1 MKRVVDLAWVF
12 FWISTV
18 TLGGGM
24 AMLPL
29 IDREFVE
36 KRKYLTK
43 QEMVDIVAV
52 MQSLPGLIAV
62 NMAVLIGY
70 RVKGVMGALVAAFA
84 SVLSPFVIIAAIA
97 SGLSSLSDS
106 PTLDHIFLGVRAGCA
121 ALILMSLVKL
131 VQTVMDGPL
140 AWSLGVIAFV
150 ASGVIGIDITFV
162 ILFGFL
168 VGVGHIAICAGA
180 RRPRPENG
188 RDGGAGARRPRPEDE
203 RDGGAGA
210 SRPRK
215 EVQG

>member
-1 MKRVVDLAWVF
+1 MKRVVNLAWVF

-70 RVKGVMGALVAAFA
+70 RVKGVLGALVSAFA
-84 SVLSPFVIIAAIA
+84 SVLSPFVIIALIA
-97 SGLSSLSDS
+97 SGLSSLTDS
-106 PTLDHIFLGVRAGCA
+106 PTLDHIFLGVRAGTA
-121 ALILMSLVKL
+121 ALILMSLFKL
-131 VQTVMDGPL
+131 VKQVMDGPL

-180 RRPRPENG
+180 RRPRPEDG
-188 RDGGAGARRPRPEDE
+188 RDGGAGASRPKGEC
-203 RDGGAGA
+203 DGGAGA

>member
-1 MKRVVDLAWVF
+1 MQVSEQNRGRWRDLPDLAFVF

-29 IDREFVE
+29 MEREFVE
-36 KRKYLTK
+36 KRRWLTP

-84 SVLSPFVIIAAIA
+84 SVLSPFAIIVVIA
-97 SGLSSLSDS
+97 SGLSSLSDT

-121 ALILMSLVKL
+121 ALIFMSLFKL
-131 VQTVMDGPL
+131 VKQVMDGPL
-140 AWSLGVIAFV
+140 AWSLGAIAFV
-150 ASGVIGIDITFV
+150 ASVVLGIDITFV

-168 VGVGHIAICAGA
+168 VGCGHVAICLRKGA
-180 RRPRPENG
+180 R
-188 RDGGAGARRPRPEDE
+188 
-203 RDGGAGA
+203 
-210 SRPRK
+210 K
-215 EVQG
+215 

>member
-1 MKRVVDLAWVF
+1 MQVSEQNRGRWRDLPDLAFVF

-29 IDREFVE
+29 MEREFVE
-36 KRKYLTK
+36 KRRWLTP

-70 RVKGVMGALVAAFA
+70 RVKGVTGALVAAFA
-84 SVLSPFVIIAAIA
+84 SVLSPFAIIVVIA
-97 SGLSSLSDS
+97 SGLSSLSDT

-121 ALILMSLVKL
+121 ALIFMSLFKL
-131 VQTVMDGPL
+131 VKQVMDGPL
-140 AWSLGVIAFV
+140 AWSLGAIAFV
-150 ASGVIGIDITFV
+150 ASVVLGIDITFV

-168 VGVGHIAICAGA
+168 VGCGHVAICLRKGA
-180 RRPRPENG
+180 R
-188 RDGGAGARRPRPEDE
+188 
-203 RDGGAGA
+203 
-210 SRPRK
+210 K
-215 EVQG
+215 

>member
-1 MKRVVDLAWVF
+1 MKKIVDLAWVF

-29 IDREFVE
+29 MDREFVE
-36 KRKYLTK
+36 RRKYLSE

-70 RVKGVMGALVAAFA
+70 RVKGVVGALVAAFA
-84 SVLSPFVIIAAIA
+84 SVLSPFVIIAVIA

-131 VQTVMDGPL
+131 VQKVMEGPL

-150 ASGVIGIDITFV
+150 SSVVLSIDITYV

-168 VGVGHIAICAGA
+168 VGVAHIAIC
-180 RRPRPENG
+180 
-188 RDGGAGARRPRPEDE
+188 
-203 RDGGAGA
+203 
-210 SRPRK
+210 SRK
-215 EVQG
+215 EKSK